1 MRLSFFKNL
10 TAKLPLSWQLEIRR
24 HLYHRQIRRG
34 AFITYEPEYG
44 LLDSLLAE
52 GDWTIDVGANIGHYT
67 KRMSELVGE
76 AGRVIAF
83 EPVADTFSLLA
94 SNIRLYQHQN
104 VSLFNAAVSDKS
116 GITRI
121 LVPQFAN
128 GHPNYY
134 EATVVSNGDGF
145 PVMTLAIDSL
155 DIPARVKLVKI
166 DAEGHELS
174 VLKGMEQLLRR
185 DKPVLI
191 VEVSGEAVHSLLA
204 ELGYARETLPNSPNH
219 IYRP

>member
-1 MRLSFFKNL
+1 MRLSFLKNL
-10 TAKLPLSWQLEIRR
+10 TGKLPLSWQMEIRR
-24 HLYHRQIRRG
+24 HMYQRQIRRD
-34 AFITYEPEYG
+34 AFITDEPEYE
-44 LLDSLLAE
+44 LLSSLLADA
-52 GDWTIDVGANIGHYT
+52 DWAIDVGANIGHYT

-76 AGRVIAF
+76 QGRVIAF

-94 SNIRLYQHQN
+94 ANTRLYQHQN

-145 PVMTLAIDSL
+145 TVMTLAIDSL
-155 DIPARVKLVKI
+155 DIPATVKLVKI
-166 DAEGHELS
+166 DAEGHELA
-174 VLKGMEQLLRR
+174 VLKGMRQLLMR

-191 VEVSGEAVHSLLA
+191 VEVSGEAVHQLLA
-204 ELGYARETLPNSPNH
+204 DLGYTRETLPNSPNH
-219 IYRP
+219 IYRA